1 MYPTPIRILIDFFAK
16 FPGIGER
23 SATRFVFFLLRL
35 PPKKVQEFATAL
47 SSLHGS
53 IITCSTC
60 STYAD
65 KNPCRVCSDASRDP
79 TTLCVVSHTTDV
91 NAFER
96 TGQFRGRYHV
106 LGGTI
111 SVVEGI
117 TPDQLR
123 IKELVARIT
132 SPDNTIKEIILGMNP
147 DIEGE
152 STVLYLGK
160 LLKQYPVKVTKI
172 ARGLP
177 RGADIEYAD
186 EITLSDALRARWE
199 V

>member
-1 MYPTPIRILIDFFAK
+1 MYPASIRTLIDFFSK

-47 SSLHGS
+47 SSLHTS
-53 IITCSTC
+53 ILTCSTC

-65 KNPCRVCSDASRDP
+65 KNPCRICSDASRDL
-79 TTLCVVSHTTDV
+79 TILCVVSNTTDV

-123 IKELVARIT
+123 IKELIGRIT